1 MDGTATKKNDT
12 APIAQSTNPQLDT
25 GAGFNVVKDDSK
37 QALLGGDADT
47 MTPEYTVVSSPPL
60 YQ

>member
-1 MDGTATKKNDT
+1 MDAATKNNDT
-12 APIAQSTNPQLDT
+12 TTSQSTNSELDT

-47 MTPEYTVVSSPPL
+47 MTPETIVVTSPPL

>member
-1 MDGTATKKNDT
+1 MDTATKNNDT
-12 APIAQSTNPQLDT
+12 TTTSQSTNSELDT

-47 MTPEYTVVSSPPL
+47 MTPETIVVTSPPL
-60 YQ
+60 YK